1 MSDPVFGDA
10 RLEFPVQVHYRIL
23 CEASDRVA
31 AAVTQCARDLGV
43 SDGFADGRQSQG
55 GKYRS
60 FQLSVV
66 VESAERMHA
75 IDAAFRAVPGV
86 KMVL

>member
-10 RLEFPVQVHYRIL
+10 RLEFPLQVHYRIL
-23 CEASDRVA
+23 CEATDDVA
-31 AAVTQCARDLGV
+31 AAVTQCARGLGV
-43 SDGFADGRQSQG
+43 SEGFAAGNASQG

-66 VESAERMHA
+66 VDSAERMHA
-75 IDAAFRAVPGV
+75 IDDAFRAVPGV